1 MVFSLHH
8 RGEASDLLT
17 CRHSRFRPC
26 PSLHTS
32 GVGGNQRKLLRRG
45 PACERRVAP
54 SMRFVIPRAT
64 SSDGVRSTRGYHTR
78 HLPPLGFLN
87 PSTAC
92 ASADLP
98 VLFHTGATC
107 GIQRTRTIARIASWY
122 DAVDDP
128 AESRWTSQPHST
140 DQNAPSVKPSSRRR
154 QARGREHRSE
164 DPTSTTRTRAHTP
177 IPRKTRPESHAHRP
191 TPAAHRRETK
201 HPENAT
207 RPAHEP

>member
-1 MVFSLHH
+1 
-8 RGEASDLLT
+8 
-17 CRHSRFRPC
+17 
-26 PSLHTS
+26 
-32 GVGGNQRKLLRRG
+32 
-45 PACERRVAP
+45 
-54 SMRFVIPRAT
+54 MRFVIPRAT
-64 SSDGVRSTRGYHTR
+64 SSAGVRSTRAYHTR

-107 GIQRTRTIARIASWY
+107 GIQRTRTIARIASWN

-140 DQNAPSVKPSSRRR
+140 DQNTPCAKQSSRRR
-154 QARGREHRSE
+154 RARSREHRSE

-177 IPRKTRPESHAHRP
+177 IPRKTRPESHDPRP
-191 TPAAHRRETK
+191 IPDAHRRETTTRR
-201 HPENAT
+201 HVT